1 MAFSINVSKKVA
13 KTGFRNT
20 LIEAIKAANP
30 SLNDLNFGDFDFR
43 CKINEYQASAVKR
56 QIDRREAGYS
66 EGMVVKPKVEM
77 FVKFNDE
84 IKRKYTENS
93 HSTMFTI
100 NGPDAEEFIKK
111 HVTVENLSELTW
123 DDYDTV
129 LSELKK
135 FTNDGNDRSGQIIGY
150 KEKIENP
157 NSKYLYLGIN
167 TAHGVGTQWE
177 DVPSALLSYRYENV
191 KINDK
196 IDENFKV
203 VFTFHF
209 TRADVE
215 DKRDLRIDNN
225 NLTVG
230 ENGMA
235 VNL

>member
-1 MAFSINVSKKVA
+1 MAFSITVSKKVT
-13 KTGFRNT
+13 KTGFKNT
-20 LIEAIKAANP
+20 LIEAVKAANP

-56 QIDRREAGYS
+56 QIDRRAAGFS

-77 FVKFNDE
+77 FVKFDNE

-93 HSTMFTI
+93 HSTMFII
-100 NGPDAEEFIKK
+100 NGPDADAFIKK

-129 LSELKK
+129 LNELKK
-135 FTNDGNDRSGQIIGY
+135 FTNDGDDRSGQVIGY
-150 KEKIENP
+150 REKTENP
-157 NSKYLYLGIN
+157 NSKYIYLGIN
-167 TAHGVGTQWE
+167 TAHGVGNQWQ
-177 DVPSALLSYRYENV
+177 DVPSALLSYRYEN
-191 KINDK
+191 DK
-196 IDENFKV
+196 IDENFKA

>member
-20 LIEAIKAANP
+20 LIEAVKAANP
-30 SLNDLNFGDFDFR
+30 SLSDLNFDDFDFR
-43 CKINEYQASAVKR
+43 CKVNEYQASAVKR
-56 QIDRREAGYS
+56 QIDRRAAGFS

-77 FVKFNDE
+77 FVKFNNE

-93 HSTMFTI
+93 HSTMFII
-100 NGPDAEEFIKK
+100 NGPDADAFIKK

-129 LSELKK
+129 LNELKK
-135 FTNDGNDRSGQIIGY
+135 FTNDGDDRSGQVIGY
-150 KEKIENP
+150 REKTENP

-167 TAHGVGTQWE
+167 TAHGVGNQWQ
-177 DVPSALLSYRYENV
+177 DVPSALLSYRYEN
-191 KINDK
+191 DK
-196 IDENFKV
+196 MDENFKA

>member
-20 LIEAIKAANP
+20 LIEAVKTANP
-30 SLNDLNFGDFDFR
+30 SLNDLNFSDFDFR

-56 QIDRREAGYS
+56 QIDRRAAGFS

-77 FVKFNDE
+77 FVKFDNE

-93 HSTMFTI
+93 HSTMFII
-100 NGPDAEEFIKK
+100 NGPDADAFIKK

-129 LSELKK
+129 LNELKK
-135 FTNDGNDRSGQIIGY
+135 FTNDGDDRSGQVIGY
-150 KEKIENP
+150 REKIENP
-157 NSKYLYLGIN
+157 NSKYIYLGIN
-167 TAHGVGTQWE
+167 TAHGVGNQWQ
-177 DVPSALLSYRYENV
+177 DVPSALLSYRYEN
-191 KINDK
+191 DK
-196 IDENFKV
+196 IDENFKA

>member
-20 LIEAIKAANP
+20 LIEAVKAANP
-30 SLNDLNFGDFDFR
+30 SLSDLNFDDFDFR
-43 CKINEYQASAVKR
+43 CRTVDFQTRNVKR
-56 QIDRREAGYS
+56 KIDRREAGYS
-66 EGMVVKPKVEM
+66 EGMVVKAKVEM
-77 FVKFNDE
+77 SVKSDNE

-100 NGPDAEEFIKK
+100 NGPDVDEFIKK
-111 HVTVENLSELTW
+111 HVIVENLSELTW

-135 FTNDGNDRSGQIIGY
+135 FTNDSGERSSQVIVY
-150 KEKIENP
+150 KEKTENP
-157 NSKYLYLGIN
+157 NSKYLYLGIE
-167 TAHGVGTQWE
+167 TGHGVGNPWE
-177 DVPSALLSYRYENV
+177 DVPAALMSYKYESG
-191 KINDK
+191 K
-196 IDENFKV
+196 IDDTFKAV
-203 VFTFHF
+203 YIFHF

-235 VNL
+235 VNF

>member
-1 MAFSINVSKKVA
+1 MAFSITVSKKLA
-13 KTGFRNT
+13 KNGFKNT
-20 LIEAIKAANP
+20 LIEAVKTANP

-43 CKINEYQASAVKR
+43 CKVNEYQASAVKR
-56 QIDRREAGYS
+56 LIDRRAAGFS

-77 FVKFNDE
+77 FVKFDNE

-93 HSTMFTI
+93 HSTMFII
-100 NGPDAEEFIKK
+100 NGPDADAFIKK

-129 LSELKK
+129 LNELKK
-135 FTNDGNDRSGQIIGY
+135 FTNDGDDRSGQVIGY
-150 KEKIENP
+150 REKIENP

-167 TAHGVGTQWE
+167 TAHGVGNQWQ
-177 DVPSALLSYRYENV
+177 DVPSALLSYRYEN
-191 KINDK
+191 DK
-196 IDENFKV
+196 IDENFKA

>member
-1 MAFSINVSKKVA
+1 MAFSITVSKKVA
-13 KTGFRNT
+13 KTGFRNA
-20 LIEAIKAANP
+20 LIEAVKAANP
-30 SLNDLNFGDFDFR
+30 SLNDLNFDDFDFR
-43 CKINEYQASAVKR
+43 CRNNGNAAEDIKRKIE
-56 QIDRREAGYS
+56 RRTSGFS
-66 EGMVVKPKVEM
+66 EGMVVKSKVEM
-77 FVKFNDE
+77 SVKFDNE

-100 NGPDAEEFIKK
+100 TGPDADEFIKK
-111 HVTVENLSELTW
+111 HVRVENLSELTW

-129 LSELKK
+129 LRELEK
-135 FTNDGNDRSGQIIGY
+135 FTNSSHLRSGQAIVF
-150 KEKIENP
+150 KDKIENP
-157 NSKYLYLGIN
+157 NSKYLYLGFN
-167 TAHGVGTQWE
+167 TSHGVGNLHE
-177 DVPSALLSYRYENV
+177 DVPSALLSYKYEA
-191 KINDK
+191 DK
-196 IDENFKV
+196 MDDNFKV

>member
-1 MAFSINVSKKVA
+1 MAFSITVSKKVA
-13 KTGFRNT
+13 KTGFKNT
-20 LIEAIKAANP
+20 LIEAVKTANP

-43 CKINEYQASAVKR
+43 CKVNEYQASAVKR
-56 QIDRREAGYS
+56 QIDRRAAGFS

-77 FVKFNDE
+77 FVKFDNE

-93 HSTMFTI
+93 HSTMFII
-100 NGPDAEEFIKK
+100 NGPDADAFIKK

-129 LSELKK
+129 LNELKK
-135 FTNDGNDRSGQIIGY
+135 FTNDGDERSGQVIGY
-150 KEKIENP
+150 RAKTENP

-167 TAHGVGTQWE
+167 TAHGVGNQWQ
-177 DVPSALLSYRYENV
+177 DVPSALLSYRYEN
-191 KINDK
+191 DK
-196 IDENFKV
+196 MDENFKA

>member
-20 LIEAIKAANP
+20 LIEAVKAANP
-30 SLNDLNFGDFDFR
+30 SLSDLNFDDFDFR

-56 QIDRREAGYS
+56 QIDRRAAGFS

-77 FVKFNDE
+77 FIKFDNE

-93 HSTMFTI
+93 HSTVFII
-100 NGPDAEEFIKK
+100 NGPDADAFIKK

-129 LSELKK
+129 LNELKK
-135 FTNDGNDRSGQIIGY
+135 FTNDGDERSGQVIGY
-150 KEKIENP
+150 RTKIENP
-157 NSKYLYLGIN
+157 NSKYLYLGVN
-167 TAHGVGTQWE
+167 TAHAVGNQWQ
-177 DVPSALLSYRYENV
+177 DVPSALLSYRYEN
-191 KINDK
+191 DK

-203 VFTFHF
+203 VYTFHF

>member
-1 MAFSINVSKKVA
+1 MAFSISVSKKLA
-13 KTGFRNT
+13 TTGFKNI
-20 LIEAIKAANP
+20 LIEAIKTANP

-56 QIDRREAGYS
+56 QIDRRAAGFS

-77 FVKFNDE
+77 FIKFDNE

-93 HSTMFTI
+93 HSTMFNI
-100 NGPDAEEFIKK
+100 NGPDADAFIKK
-111 HVTVENLSELTW
+111 HVTVENMSELTW

-129 LSELKK
+129 LNKLKK
-135 FTNDGNDRSGQIIGY
+135 FVNDGVNRSGQVIEY
-150 KEKIENP
+150 REKTENP

-167 TAHGVGTQWE
+167 TAHGVGNQWQ
-177 DVPSALLSYRYENV
+177 DVPSALLSYRYEN
-191 KINDK
+191 DK
-196 IDENFKV
+196 IDENFKA